1 MSAEQPTP
9 PATQDMREEERRL
22 VERLVSADNDAWEKL
37 LRDYGKLIYSAIHCA
52 LQECNVRVSG
62 HETDDIYY
70 SVFESLVRNN
80 YRKLTQ
86 FRGSCSLG
94 RWLYVIG
101 TRCAFD
107 YARSLAR
114 RPQAC
119 ADSEEVLEQMVA
131 ADASAA
137 SDSLI
142 ESEKSDLLD
151 GCLKRLEAQERLLL
165 ALCADGASADQIAA
179 MLDISKDN
187 VYVSK
192 HRILTRL
199 RQCLKTSEGV

>member
-1 MSAEQPTP
+1 
-9 PATQDMREEERRL
+9 
-22 VERLVSADNDAWEKL
+22 
-37 LRDYGKLIYSAIHCA
+37 
-52 LQECNVRVSG
+52 
-62 HETDDIYY
+62 
-70 SVFESLVRNN
+70 
-80 YRKLTQ
+80 
-86 FRGSCSLG
+86 
-94 RWLYVIG
+94 
-101 TRCAFD
+101 
-107 YARSLAR
+107 
-114 RPQAC
+114 
-119 ADSEEVLEQMVA
+119 MVA